1 VAGATTAPS
10 ASCASAAPEASVA
23 RDWERDR
30 VWFEHI
36 ASAIIDN
43 GLASLTDA
51 IGQVVA
57 GERKATKEAIDAVR
71 AELTEAIAA
80 RPAEVEI
87 AARLAHIKS
96 AGLEHLDRCL
106 ARMAKADAALGLSC
120 ADIGL
125 LPN

>member
-1 VAGATTAPS
+1 MVRAHRERNHRQRARVAHRRHRPGG
-10 ASCASAAPEASVA
+10 
-23 RDWERDR
+23 R
-30 VWFEHI
+30 
-36 ASAIIDN
+36 
-43 GLASLTDA
+43 
-51 IGQVVA
+51 

-96 AGLEHLDRCL
+96 VGLEHLDRCL